1 MSAVFYSHGKKYR
14 LGLGPNANEH
24 YAEGTSLREAFGRG
38 EAGADGGGGGGA
50 ERAGAGETVGRA
62 GVKVLGP
69 EEGRWEQVCAEEIF
83 LAAHPR
89 AGQRGRE
96 CGEGWGPVSPTCSR
110 ASCDA
115 GIL

>member
-24 YAEGTSLREAFGRG
+24 YAEGTSLRGAFGRG
-38 EAGADGGGGGGA
+38 EAGADGGA

-62 GVKVLGP
+62 SVKVLGP
-69 EEGRWEQVCAEEIF
+69 EEGRREQVCTEEIF
-83 LAAHPR
+83 LTANPR
-89 AGQRGRE
+89 AGGRGVE
-96 CGEGWGPVSPTCSR
+96 CIEGWGPVLPTCSR